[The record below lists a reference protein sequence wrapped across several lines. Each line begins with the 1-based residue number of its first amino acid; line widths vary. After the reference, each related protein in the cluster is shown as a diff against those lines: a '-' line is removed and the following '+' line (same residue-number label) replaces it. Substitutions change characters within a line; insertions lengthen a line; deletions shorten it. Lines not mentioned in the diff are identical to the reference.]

1 MDKTKIWPGRLTGNC
16 QEPTEIVCIWVK
28 KIYDACSQKECEEF
42 FLDDLKFPK
51 GDVENFTVECSIKP
65 CSETFYDWS
74 IEPIDEGPLGIVRV
88 RVCAVLEIIIRD
100 SEDTSN
106 YTVNCEEICFLK
118 EVILYA
124 PDPIHM
130 QVLVESIF
138 ESLTCAIE
146 VEENSSAE
154 ASVKPLVTAT
164 VGAFIIVKTALK
176 VQLLIPAF
184 GFCPAPPEC
193 EELGDVCEQ
202 FLERPFPPF
211 FPPQL
216 TDLNNS

>member
-1 MDKTKIWPGRLTGNC
+1 MDKNKLWPGRISDGNILR
-16 QEPTEIVCIWVK
+16 QPTELACIWVD
-28 KIYDACSQKECEEF
+28 KIYDACSQRECEEF
-42 FLDDLKFPK
+42 FFEDLNFPP
-51 GDVENFTVECSIKP
+51 GAESYTLECSIKP

-88 RVCAVLEIIIRD
+88 RVCAVLQIIIRD
-100 SEDTSN
+100 AEDPAN
-106 YTVNCEEICFLK
+106 YTVNCEEVCFLK

-130 QVLVESIF
+130 EVLVESIF
-138 ESLTCAIE
+138 EALTCE
-146 VEENSSAE
+146 LVEENNTSE
-154 ASVKPLVTAT
+154 LLCPVVVAT
-164 VGAFIIVKTALK
+164 IGAFIVVKTALR
-176 VQLLIPAF
+176 VQLLVPAF
-184 GFCPAPPEC
+184 GFCPTPPEC

-216 TDLNNS
+216 NDLEG

>member
-1 MDKTKIWPGRLTGNC
+1 MDKNKLWPGRISDGKILS
-16 QEPTEIVCIWVK
+16 QPTELACIWVD
-28 KIYDACSQKECEEF
+28 KIYDACSQRECEEF
-42 FLDDLKFPK
+42 FFEDLNFPP
-51 GDVENFTVECSIKP
+51 GAESYTLECSIKP

-88 RVCAVLEIIIRD
+88 RVCAVLQIIIRD
-100 SEDTSN
+100 AEDPTN
-106 YTVNCEEICFLK
+106 FTVNCEEVCFLK

-130 QVLVESIF
+130 EVLVESIF
-138 ESLTCAIE
+138 ESLTCAL
-146 VEENSSAE
+146 VEENNLSELLSP
-154 ASVKPLVTAT
+154 VVVAT
-164 VGAFIIVKTALK
+164 IGAFIVVKTALR
-176 VQLLIPAF
+176 VQLLVPAF
-184 GFCPAPPEC
+184 GFCPTPPEC

-216 TDLNNS
+216 NDLEG

>member
-1 MDKTKIWPGRLTGNC
+1 MDKTKIWPGKLTPGRC
-16 QEPTEIVCIWVK
+16 QEPTGIACIWVT

-42 FLDDLKFPK
+42 FFEDLDFPS
-51 GDVENFTVECSIKP
+51 GAETFTIECSIKP
-65 CSETFYDWS
+65 CSETFYDWT

-88 RVCAVLEIIIRD
+88 RVCAILQITIRD
-100 SEDTSN
+100 AEDSSN
-106 YTVNCEEICFLK
+106 YTVNCEEVCFLK

-138 ESLTCAIE
+138 ESLTCAI
-146 VEENSSAE
+146 VEENNLTE
-154 ASVKPLVTAT
+154 ASSSIVVAT
-164 VGAFIIVKTALK
+164 VGAFIVVKTALD
-176 VQLLIPAF
+176 VQLLVPEF
-184 GFCPAPPEC
+184 GFCPTPPEC

-216 TDLNNS
+216 NDQDD

>member
-1 MDKTKIWPGRLTGNC
+1 MDKNKLWPGRISDGNILR
-16 QEPTEIVCIWVK
+16 QPTELACIWVD
-28 KIYDACSQKECEEF
+28 KIYDACSQRECEEF
-42 FLDDLKFPK
+42 FFEDLNFPP
-51 GDVENFTVECSIKP
+51 GAESYTLECSIKP

-88 RVCAVLEIIIRD
+88 RVCAVLQIIIRD
-100 SEDTSN
+100 AEDPAN
-106 YTVNCEEICFLK
+106 FTVNCEEVCFLK

-130 QVLVESIF
+130 EVLVESIF
-138 ESLTCAIE
+138 EALTCE
-146 VEENSSAE
+146 LVEENNTSE
-154 ASVKPLVTAT
+154 LLCPVVVAT
-164 VGAFIIVKTALK
+164 IGAFIVVKTALR
-176 VQLLIPAF
+176 VQLLVPAF
-184 GFCPAPPEC
+184 GFCPTPPEC

-216 TDLNNS
+216 NDLEG

>member
-1 MDKTKIWPGRLTGNC
+1 MDKTKIWPGKLSGIC
-16 QEPTEIVCIWVK
+16 QEPTEIACIWVK

-42 FLDDLKFPK
+42 IFEDLNFPK
-51 GDVENFTVECSIKP
+51 GAEDFTIECSIQP
-65 CSETFYDWS
+65 CSETFYDWT

-88 RVCAVLEIIIRD
+88 RVCAILQITIRD
-100 SEDTSN
+100 AEDSSN

-138 ESLTCAIE
+138 EALTCE
-146 VEENSSAE
+146 FVEENNATE
-154 ASVKPLVTAT
+154 VNCPVVIAT
-164 VGAFIIVKTALK
+164 VGAFIVVKTALK
-176 VQLLIPAF
+176 VQLLVPAF
-184 GFCPAPPEC
+184 GFCPTPPEC

-216 TDLNNS
+216 NDLDG

>member
-1 MDKTKIWPGRLTGNC
+1 MDKNKLWPGRISDGKILS
-16 QEPTEIVCIWVK
+16 QPTELACIWVD
-28 KIYDACSQKECEEF
+28 KIYDACSQRECEEF
-42 FLDDLKFPK
+42 FFEDLNFPP
-51 GDVENFTVECSIKP
+51 GAESYTLECSIKP

-88 RVCAVLEIIIRD
+88 RVCAVLQIIIRD
-100 SEDTSN
+100 AEDPTN
-106 YTVNCEEICFLK
+106 FTVNCEEVCFLK

-130 QVLVESIF
+130 EVLVESIF
-138 ESLTCAIE
+138 ESLTCAL
-146 VEENSSAE
+146 VEENNLSE
-154 ASVKPLVTAT
+154 LLCPVVVAT
-164 VGAFIIVKTALK
+164 IGAFIVVKTALR
-176 VQLLIPAF
+176 VQLLVPAF
-184 GFCPAPPEC
+184 GFCPTPPEC

-216 TDLNNS
+216 NDLEG

>member
-1 MDKTKIWPGRLTGNC
+1 MEKKLWPGGKVSC
-16 QEPTEIVCIWVK
+16 QEPTEIACIWVK

-42 FLDDLKFPK
+42 FFDDLYLP
-51 GDVENFTVECSIKP
+51 DAPLENLVAECRIKP
-65 CSETFYDWS
+65 CSETFYDTS
-74 IEPIDEGPLGIVRV
+74 IDPIDEGPLGRVRV
-88 RVCAVLEIIIRD
+88 RVCAVLEITIRD
-100 SEDTSN
+100 SENPSN

-124 PDPIHM
+124 PDPLHM

-138 ESLTCAIE
+138 ESLTCSGE
-146 VEENSSAE
+146 VVEEDE
-154 ASVKPLVTAT
+154 FEDFVVTAV

-184 GFCPAPPEC
+184 GFCPVPPEC

-202 FLERPFPPF
+202 FLERPFPDF

-216 TDLNNS
+216 ND